1 MSHHHSSVAVAVAV
15 PVGAAAVPRRRNEWR
30 VVPLLLPYLWEYR
43 FRVAVALTFLIMPKL
58 ANVGVPLVLKDV
70 VDALDP
76 KTAML
81 AMPIALLAAYGLLRF
96 SSTLFAELRDMIFVR
111 VTQRAIRRV
120 ALTVFRH
127 LHALSLRF
135 HLERQTGGV
144 SRDIERGTRGISTL
158 MSYMLFSILPVILEF
173 LLVAGV
179 LITRFDWRFPVV
191 TFTAVGLYIGFTVW
205 ITEWRTEIRRR
216 ANELDSKANPRAID
230 SLLNYETVKYFNNED
245 FEAHRYDDNL
255 RNYEG
260 AAVQTEASLGLLNI
274 GQSLIIAAAVT
285 VLMLLAAQGVVSQN
299 LTIGDLV
306 LVNALLIQLY
316 IPLNHLGMV
325 YREIKQSLIDMDRMF
340 RLLEENREVADR
352 PDAGELAAGP
362 AATRFDH
369 VNFS

>member
-1 MSHHHSSVAVAVAV
+1 MAHHHPSVAVPA
-15 PVGAAAVPRRRNEWR
+15 PVTLTDSPRRQNEWR

-43 FRVAVALTFLIMPKL
+43 FRVAIALTFLVVAKL

-81 AMPIALLAAYGLLRF
+81 ALPITLLAAYGLLRF
-96 SSTLFAELRDMIFVR
+96 STTLFAELRDIIFVR

-173 LLVAGV
+173 MLVAAV

-191 TFTAVGLYIGFTVW
+191 TFTAVGLYIGFTIW

-216 ANELDSKANPRAID
+216 ANELDSKANTRAID
-230 SLLNYETVKYFNNED
+230 SLLNYETV
-245 FEAHRYDDNL
+245 
-255 RNYEG
+255 
-260 AAVQTEASLGLLNI
+260 
-274 GQSLIIAAAVT
+274 
-285 VLMLLAAQGVVSQN
+285 
-299 LTIGDLV
+299 
-306 LVNALLIQLY
+306 
-316 IPLNHLGMV
+316 
-325 YREIKQSLIDMDRMF
+325 
-340 RLLEENREVADR
+340 
-352 PDAGELAAGP
+352 
-362 AATRFDH
+362 
-369 VNFS
+369 